1 MKYIEWNIDPVAL
14 RVGGFPIMYYS
25 LLLIA
30 GTVLSVWIL
39 KRVYKENGMP
49 WEHLQVLVMLSITG
63 LFLGARLGHC
73 LLYEYEYYFAHPLE
87 ILLPI
92 RVKTDGT
99 VVFSGYQGMASHGG
113 LVGWMIA
120 MVVYSRLT
128 GEKVLRTLDTI
139 ALVLPLAA
147 GFIRLGNLANSE
159 IIGVETDLPWA
170 FIFERVDLVPR
181 HPAQIYEA
189 LAYFFT
195 FGVNLLLYRRLG
207 LNRGR
212 GVLLGN
218 TLVLVFAARFLIE
231 FVKERQVPFEDQM
244 HLDVGQ
250 VLSIPFILLG
260 ELLLPA
266 GHLLVLALQNFHSG
280 QLVKPI
286 IA

>member
-1 MKYIEWNIDPVAL
+1 MKYIEWNIDPVVF
-14 RVGGFPIMYYS
+14 RVADIPVMYYS

-49 WEHLQVLVMLSITG
+49 WEHLQILVMLSISG

-120 MVVYSRLT
+120 MVIYSRLT

-207 LNRGR
+207 LNRGG

-218 TLVLVFAARFLIE
+218 TLVLVFVARFLIE
-231 FVKERQVPFEDQM
+231 FIKERQAPFEDQM

-260 ELLLPA
+260 IF
-266 GHLLVLALQNFHSG
+266 LLVRGLTGWKNRMQ
-280 QLVKPI
+280 
-286 IA
+286 

>member
-49 WEHLQVLVMLSITG
+49 WEHLQILVMLSITG

-87 ILLPI
+87 MLLPI

-113 LVGWMIA
+113 LVGWIIA
-120 MVVYSRLT
+120 MVIYSRLT

-170 FIFERVDLVPR
+170 FIFERVDRVPR

-207 LNRGR
+207 LNRGG

-218 TLVLVFAARFLIE
+218 TLVLVFVARFLIE
-231 FVKERQVPFEDQM
+231 FIKERQAPFEDQM

-260 ELLLPA
+260 IF
-266 GHLLVLALQNFHSG
+266 LLVRGLTGWKNRMQ
-280 QLVKPI
+280 
-286 IA
+286 

>member
-49 WEHLQVLVMLSITG
+49 WEHLQILVMLSITG

-87 ILLPI
+87 MLLPI

-113 LVGWMIA
+113 LVGWIIA
-120 MVVYSRLT
+120 MVIYSRLT

-170 FIFERVDLVPR
+170 FIFERVDGVPR

-207 LNRGR
+207 LNRGG

-218 TLVLVFAARFLIE
+218 TLVLVFVARFLIE
-231 FVKERQVPFEDQM
+231 FIKERQAPFEDQM

-260 ELLLPA
+260 IF
-266 GHLLVLALQNFHSG
+266 LLVRGLTGWKNRMQ
-280 QLVKPI
+280 
-286 IA
+286 

>member
-1 MKYIEWNIDPVAL
+1 MH
-14 RVGGFPIMYYS
+14 YS

-49 WEHLQVLVMLSITG
+49 WEHLQILVMLSITG

-87 ILLPI
+87 MLLPI

-113 LVGWMIA
+113 LVGWIIA
-120 MVVYSRLT
+120 MVIYSRLT

-147 GFIRLGNLANSE
+147 GFIRLGNLVNSE
-159 IIGVETDLPWA
+159 IVGMETDLPWA
-170 FIFERVDLVPR
+170 FIFERVDGVPR

-218 TLVLVFAARFLIE
+218 TLVLVFVARFLIE

-260 ELLLPA
+260 VF
-266 GHLLVLALQNFHSG
+266 LLVRGLKGWKNRRQ
-280 QLVKPI
+280 
-286 IA
+286 

>member
-14 RVGGFPIMYYS
+14 RVGGIPIMYYS

-49 WEHLQVLVMLSITG
+49 WEHLQILVMLSITG

-92 RVKTDGT
+92 RVKTDGS

-120 MVVYSRLT
+120 MVIYSRLT

-170 FIFERVDLVPR
+170 FIFERVDLVSR

-207 LNRGR
+207 LNRGG
-212 GVLLGN
+212 GVLLWN
-218 TLVLVFAARFLIE
+218 TLVLVFVARFLIE
-231 FVKERQVPFEDQM
+231 FIKERQAPFEDQM

-260 ELLLPA
+260 IF
-266 GHLLVLALQNFHSG
+266 LLVRGLTGWKNRMQ
-280 QLVKPI
+280 
-286 IA
+286 

>member
-1 MKYIEWNIDPVAL
+1 MKYIEWKIDPVAL

-260 ELLLPA
+260 VF
-266 GHLLVLALQNFHSG
+266 LLVRGLTGWKNRG
-280 QLVKPI
+280 Q
-286 IA
+286 

>member
-49 WEHLQVLVMLSITG
+49 WEHLQILVMLSITG

-87 ILLPI
+87 MLLPI

-189 LAYFFT
+189 LTYFFT

-212 GVLLGN
+212 GGLLGN
-218 TLVLVFAARFLIE
+218 TLVLVFVARFLIE

-260 ELLLPA
+260 IF
-266 GHLLVLALQNFHSG
+266 LLVRGLTGWKSRMQ
-280 QLVKPI
+280 
-286 IA
+286 

>member
-14 RVGGFPIMYYS
+14 RVGGIPIMYYS

-49 WEHLQVLVMLSITG
+49 WEHLQILVMLSISG

-120 MVVYSRLT
+120 VGFYSRLT

-207 LNRGR
+207 LNRGG

-218 TLVLVFAARFLIE
+218 TLVLVFVARFLIE
-231 FVKERQVPFEDQM
+231 FIKERQAPFEDQM

-260 ELLLPA
+260 IF
-266 GHLLVLALQNFHSG
+266 LLVRGLTGWKNRMQ
-280 QLVKPI
+280 
-286 IA
+286 

>member
-14 RVGGFPIMYYS
+14 RVGGIPIMYYS

-49 WEHLQVLVMLSITG
+49 WEHLQILVMLSISG

-120 MVVYSRLT
+120 MVIYSRLT

-207 LNRGR
+207 LKRGR

-218 TLVLVFAARFLIE
+218 TLVLVFVARFLIE
-231 FVKERQVPFEDQM
+231 FIKERQAPFEDQM

-260 ELLLPA
+260 IF
-266 GHLLVLALQNFHSG
+266 LLVRGLTGWKNRMQ
-280 QLVKPI
+280 
-286 IA
+286 

>member
-14 RVGGFPIMYYS
+14 RVGGIPIMYYS

-49 WEHLQVLVMLSITG
+49 WEHLQILVMLSISG

-113 LVGWMIA
+113 LVGWIIA

-207 LNRGR
+207 LNRGG

-218 TLVLVFAARFLIE
+218 TLFLVFVARFLIE
-231 FVKERQVPFEDQM
+231 FIKERQAPFEDQM

-260 ELLLPA
+260 IFLLARGLT
-266 GHLLVLALQNFHSG
+266 GWKNGIQ
-280 QLVKPI
+280 
-286 IA
+286 

>member
-260 ELLLPA
+260 VF
-266 GHLLVLALQNFHSG
+266 LLVRGLTGWKNRGL
-280 QLVKPI
+280 
-286 IA
+286 

>member
-1 MKYIEWNIDPVAL
+1 MKYIEWTIDPVAL

-260 ELLLPA
+260 VF
-266 GHLLVLALQNFHSG
+266 LLVRGLTGWKNRG
-280 QLVKPI
+280 Q
-286 IA
+286 

>member
-1 MKYIEWNIDPVAL
+1 MKYIEWNIDPVVF
-14 RVGGFPIMYYS
+14 RVADIPVMYYS

-260 ELLLPA
+260 VF
-266 GHLLVLALQNFHSG
+266 LLVRGLTGWKNRG
-280 QLVKPI
+280 Q
-286 IA
+286 

>member
-92 RVKTDGT
+92 RVKTDRT
-99 VVFSGYQGMASHGG
+99 VIFSGYQGMASHGG

-260 ELLLPA
+260 VF
-266 GHLLVLALQNFHSG
+266 LLVRGLTGWKNRG
-280 QLVKPI
+280 Q
-286 IA
+286 

>member
-49 WEHLQVLVMLSITG
+49 WEHLQILVMLSITG

-87 ILLPI
+87 MLLPI

-113 LVGWMIA
+113 LVGWIIA
-120 MVVYSRLT
+120 MVIYSRLT

-170 FIFERVDLVPR
+170 FIFERVDGVPR

-260 ELLLPA
+260 VF
-266 GHLLVLALQNFHSG
+266 LLVRGLTGWKNRG
-280 QLVKPI
+280 Q
-286 IA
+286 

>member
-1 MKYIEWNIDPVAL
+1 MKYIEWNIDPVVF
-14 RVGGFPIMYYS
+14 RVADIPVMYYS

-49 WEHLQVLVMLSITG
+49 WEHLQILVMLSIAG

-73 LLYEYEYYFAHPLE
+73 LVYEYEYYFAHPLE

-92 RVKTDGT
+92 RVKTDGS

-120 MVVYSRLT
+120 MVIYSRLT

-207 LNRGR
+207 LNRGG

-218 TLVLVFAARFLIE
+218 TLVLVFVARFLIE
-231 FVKERQVPFEDQM
+231 FIKERQAPFEDQM

-260 ELLLPA
+260 IF
-266 GHLLVLALQNFHSG
+266 LLVCGLTGWKNRMQ
-280 QLVKPI
+280 
-286 IA
+286 

>member
-49 WEHLQVLVMLSITG
+49 WEHLQILVMLSITG

-87 ILLPI
+87 MLLPI

-113 LVGWMIA
+113 LVGWIIA
-120 MVVYSRLT
+120 MVIYSRLT

-147 GFIRLGNLANSE
+147 GFIRLGNLVNSE
-159 IIGVETDLPWA
+159 IVGMETDLPWA
-170 FIFERVDLVPR
+170 FIFERVDGVPR

-218 TLVLVFAARFLIE
+218 TLVLVFVARFLIE

-260 ELLLPA
+260 VF
-266 GHLLVLALQNFHSG
+266 LLVRGLKGWKNRRQ
-280 QLVKPI
+280 
-286 IA
+286 

>member
-14 RVGGFPIMYYS
+14 RVGGIPIMYYS

-49 WEHLQVLVMLSITG
+49 WEHLQILVMLSISG

-120 MVVYSRLT
+120 MVIYSRLT

-207 LNRGR
+207 LKRGR

-218 TLVLVFAARFLIE
+218 TLVLVFVARFLIE
-231 FVKERQVPFEDQM
+231 FIKERQAPFEDQM

-250 VLSIPFILLG
+250 MLSIPFILLG
-260 ELLLPA
+260 IF
-266 GHLLVLALQNFHSG
+266 LLVRGLTGWKSRMQ
-280 QLVKPI
+280 
-286 IA
+286 

>member
-260 ELLLPA
+260 VF
-266 GHLLVLALQNFHSG
+266 LLVRGLTGWKNRG
-280 QLVKPI
+280 Q
-286 IA
+286 

>member
-244 HLDVGQ
+244 HLDVGP

-260 ELLLPA
+260 VF
-266 GHLLVLALQNFHSG
+266 LLVRGLTGWKNRG
-280 QLVKPI
+280 Q
-286 IA
+286 

>member
-1 MKYIEWNIDPVAL
+1 MKYIEWNIDPVAF
-14 RVGGFPIMYYS
+14 RVGGIPVMYYS

-49 WEHLQVLVMLSITG
+49 WEHLQILVMLSITG

-87 ILLPI
+87 MLLPI

-113 LVGWMIA
+113 LVGWIIA
-120 MVVYSRLT
+120 MVIYSRLT

-170 FIFERVDLVPR
+170 FIFERVDGVPR

-207 LNRGR
+207 LNRGG

-218 TLVLVFAARFLIE
+218 TLVLVFVARFLIE
-231 FVKERQVPFEDQM
+231 FIKERQAPFEDQM

-260 ELLLPA
+260 IF
-266 GHLLVLALQNFHSG
+266 LLVRGLTGWKNRMQ
-280 QLVKPI
+280 
-286 IA
+286 

>member
-49 WEHLQVLVMLSITG
+49 WEHLQILVMLSITG

-87 ILLPI
+87 MLLPI

-212 GVLLGN
+212 GGLLGN
-218 TLVLVFAARFLIE
+218 TLVLVFVARFLIE

-260 ELLLPA
+260 IF
-266 GHLLVLALQNFHSG
+266 LLVRGLTGWKNRG
-280 QLVKPI
+280 Q
-286 IA
+286 

>member
-207 LNRGR
+207 LNRGG

-218 TLVLVFAARFLIE
+218 TLVLVFVARFLIE

-260 ELLLPA
+260 VF
-266 GHLLVLALQNFHSG
+266 LLVRGLTGWKNRG
-280 QLVKPI
+280 Q
-286 IA
+286 

>member
-1 MKYIEWNIDPVAL
+1 MNYIEWNIDPVAFW
-14 RVGGFPIMYYS
+14 VGGIPVMYYS

-30 GTVLSVWIL
+30 GTVASVSIL
-39 KRVYKENGMP
+39 KCVYRENGIP
-49 WEHLQVLVMLSITG
+49 WEHLQILVMLSIAG

-73 LLYEYEYYFAHPLE
+73 LIYEYAYYFAHPLE

-260 ELLLPA
+260 VF
-266 GHLLVLALQNFHSG
+266 LLVRGLTGWKNRG
-280 QLVKPI
+280 Q
-286 IA
+286 

>member
-14 RVGGFPIMYYS
+14 RVGGISIMYYS

-49 WEHLQVLVMLSITG
+49 WEHLQILVMLSITG

-92 RVKTDGT
+92 RVKTDGS

-120 MVVYSRLT
+120 MVIYSRLT

-170 FIFERVDLVPR
+170 FIFERVDLVSR

-207 LNRGR
+207 LNRGG

-218 TLVLVFAARFLIE
+218 TLVLVFVARFLIE
-231 FVKERQVPFEDQM
+231 FIKERQAPFEDQM

-260 ELLLPA
+260 IF
-266 GHLLVLALQNFHSG
+266 LLVRGLTGWKNRMQ
-280 QLVKPI
+280 
-286 IA
+286 

>member
-14 RVGGFPIMYYS
+14 RVGGIPIMYYS

-49 WEHLQVLVMLSITG
+49 WEHLQILVMLSITG

-128 GEKVLRTLDTI
+128 GEKVLQTLDTI

-218 TLVLVFAARFLIE
+218 TLVLVFVARFLIE
-231 FVKERQVPFEDQM
+231 FIKERQVPFEDQM

-260 ELLLPA
+260 IFLLARGLT
-266 GHLLVLALQNFHSG
+266 GWKNGIQ
-280 QLVKPI
+280 
-286 IA
+286 

>member
-1 MKYIEWNIDPVAL
+1 MKYIEWNIDPVAF
-14 RVGGFPIMYYS
+14 RVGGIPVMYYS

-30 GTVLSVWIL
+30 GTVLSVWML

-49 WEHLQVLVMLSITG
+49 WEQLQILVMLSIAG

-73 LLYEYEYYFAHPLE
+73 LVYEYEYYFAHPLE

-92 RVKTDGT
+92 RVKTDRT
-99 VVFSGYQGMASHGG
+99 VIFSGYQGMASHGG
-113 LVGWMIA
+113 LVGWIIA
-120 MVVYSRLT
+120 MVIYSRIT

-159 IIGVETDLPWA
+159 MIGIETDVPWA
-170 FIFERVDLVPR
+170 FVFERVDLVPR
-181 HPAQIYEA
+181 HPAQVYEA

-195 FGVNLLLYRRLG
+195 FGVNLLLYRRIG
-207 LNRGR
+207 LERYR

-218 TLVLVFAARFLIE
+218 TLVLVFVARFLIE
-231 FVKERQVPFEDQM
+231 FIKERQVPFEDQM
-244 HLDVGQ
+244 NLDVGQ

-260 ELLLPA
+260 IFLLLR
-266 GHLLVLALQNFHSG
+266 GMKGGKNMTQRFR
-280 QLVKPI
+280 
-286 IA
+286 

>member
-63 LFLGARLGHC
+63 VFLGARLGHC

-260 ELLLPA
+260 VF
-266 GHLLVLALQNFHSG
+266 LLVRGLTGWKNRG
-280 QLVKPI
+280 Q
-286 IA
+286 

>member
-14 RVGGFPIMYYS
+14 RVGGIPIMYYS

-49 WEHLQVLVMLSITG
+49 WEHLQILVMLSITG

-92 RVKTDGT
+92 RVKTDGS

-120 MVVYSRLT
+120 MVIYSRLT

-207 LNRGR
+207 LNRGG

-218 TLVLVFAARFLIE
+218 TLVLVFVARFLIE
-231 FVKERQVPFEDQM
+231 FIKERQAPFEDQM

-260 ELLLPA
+260 IF
-266 GHLLVLALQNFHSG
+266 LLVRGLTGWKNRMQ
-280 QLVKPI
+280 
-286 IA
+286 